1 MKKIRYVFIMLIVG
15 FFSCGQGINST
26 LQPDNPATE
35 ENTTIDVSYSTYKH
49 YVDEGVLG
57 EGVSYDVWKT
67 LVEESHRL
75 EKIISNRHEF
85 EKVYSSKDETLWSD
99 FTPKRGDVFV
109 TNGTSSAGF
118 LGHAGIATS
127 STSILHIAGPGYYP
141 NQIALSSWNSKY
153 TSKDE
158 KSWTKVYRHKDR
170 SIANEAA
177 SWAEDTYDGS
187 ATLYMITSSL
197 VSTDV
202 TYCSKIVWQAYYFG
216 PSTCDANG
224 PPIGIVCP
232 FDLSERIDNLNLEH
246 IYYKE
251 DL

>member
-99 FTPKRGDVFV
+99 FTPKRGDVFI
-109 TNGTSSAGF
+109 TNGTSSVGF

-127 STSILHIAGPGYYP
+127 DTTI
-141 NQIALSSWNSKY
+141 
-153 TSKDE
+153 
-158 KSWTKVYRHKDR
+158 HK
-170 SIANEAA
+170 
-177 SWAEDTYDGS
+177 
-187 ATLYMITSSL
+187 
-197 VSTDV
+197 
-202 TYCSKIVWQAYYFG
+202 
-216 PSTCDANG
+216 
-224 PPIGIVCP
+224 
-232 FDLSERIDNLNLEH
+232 LNL
-246 IYYKE
+246 KE
-251 DL
+251 TFCKQ